1 MRNDELYYDALTDLA
16 IRISSGLRN
25 RTEPLG
31 ELNQA
36 LNQLIRTNTIKGK
49 AADGMKAYIG
59 EVHLTL
65 IQALQLALNN
75 YQMALGK
82 YVKGYL
88 AVDSNRNFKLVKED
102 LDAHVRQLTTH
113 RSDFTKLERQLKA
126 ISSEVDDLV
135 WLGGAGGNRLGR
147 VAKEMDQMK
156 QTSQKLKEKWETYEQ
171 HDPGFDQVQDLI
183 ARTKSLL
190 RQTVKVP
197 RGYAYSPGSF
207 NELLTPDFINAFKS
221 NAQYASDKANQK
233 AFQENW
239 DSIGKDYK
247 ADQIR
252 IQEAA
257 AKKKGWENLGRDV
270 FFLLAGAVITVATGG
285 AGAPLAA
292 ALIISSLPTT
302 VDIISDVNQGL
313 SGNTTNFGVYIF
325 EKGFG
330 VNKDTAQGLWTGTS
344 ILAGVTGSGVAYGK
358 LVNAGIA
365 KGTIGQVKPIF
376 KTAFSGSEIVFGNPM
391 SKAVS
396 VMSHNKNVLTSQLI
410 PHLADGAKLDKFAV
424 KQITL
429 AYGQATVDS
438 TAKKMASYM
447 VFDPIYDAVFEDNAS
462 DKTTAKKLVGLTKL
476 SGQFAQPVLGY
487 GR

>member
-447 VFDPIYDAVFEDNAS
+447 VFDPIYEAVFEDNAS
-462 DKTTAKKLVGLTKL
+462 DKATAKKLVGLTKL

>member
-36 LNQLIRTNTIKGK
+36 LNLLIRTNTINGK

-88 AVDSNRNFKLVKED
+88 AVDRNRNFKLVKED
-102 LDAHVRQLTTH
+102 LNAHVRQLTAH

-147 VAKEMDQMK
+147 VATEMDQMK
-156 QTSQKLKEKWETYEQ
+156 QIAQKLKEKWETYEQ

-183 ARTKSLL
+183 ARTKSLIK
-190 RQTVKVP
+190 QTVKVP

-207 NELLTPDFINAFKS
+207 NALMTPDFLNAFKS
-221 NAQYASDKANQK
+221 NAQSASDKANQK

-239 DSIGKDYK
+239 QSIGKAYK
-247 ADQIR
+247 ADQIK
-252 IQEAA
+252 IQKAA
-257 AKKKGWENLGRDV
+257 AKKKGWDNLGRDI
-270 FFLLAGAVITVATGG
+270 FFLLTGALITVATGG

-292 ALIISSLPTT
+292 ALIISSLTT
-302 VDIISDVNQGL
+302 AVDVASDVRQGL
-313 SGNTTNFGVYIF
+313 TGNTTNYVVGFL
-325 EKGFG
+325 KGRG
-330 VNKDTAQGLWTGTS
+330 INENDAKAIWTGMS
-344 ILAGVTGSGVAYGK
+344 ILAGVAGSGAAYGK
-358 LVNAGIA
+358 LVNAGVA

-396 VMSHNKNVLTSQLI
+396 VMSHNKTVLTSQLI
-410 PHLADGAKLDKFAV
+410 PHLAEGAKLDKFAV
-424 KQITL
+424 KQIAL

-438 TAKKMASYM
+438 TAKKMATSM
-447 VFDPIYDAVFEDNAS
+447 VFDPIYDAVFEDKAS
-462 DKTTAKKLVGLTKL
+462 DKATAKRLVELTKL
-476 SGQFAQPVLGY
+476 SGRFAQPVFGY

>member
-183 ARTKSLL
+183 ARTKSLIK
-190 RQTVKVP
+190 QTVKVP

-257 AKKKGWENLGRDV
+257 AKKKGCENLWRDV
-270 FFLLAGAVITVATGG
+270 LFL
-285 AGAPLAA
+285 
-292 ALIISSLPTT
+292 
-302 VDIISDVNQGL
+302 
-313 SGNTTNFGVYIF
+313 
-325 EKGFG
+325 
-330 VNKDTAQGLWTGTS
+330 
-344 ILAGVTGSGVAYGK
+344 
-358 LVNAGIA
+358 
-365 KGTIGQVKPIF
+365 
-376 KTAFSGSEIVFGNPM
+376 
-391 SKAVS
+391 
-396 VMSHNKNVLTSQLI
+396 
-410 PHLADGAKLDKFAV
+410 
-424 KQITL
+424 
-429 AYGQATVDS
+429 
-438 TAKKMASYM
+438 
-447 VFDPIYDAVFEDNAS
+447 
-462 DKTTAKKLVGLTKL
+462 
-476 SGQFAQPVLGY
+476 
-487 GR
+487 